1 MLPVHQCVVTDLDM
15 HKSIISFLLPTVDSR
30 IWISYRCIQTQK
42 KTHPRLLPKR
52 AQANVWS
59 TMNYSKLKR
68 INLVRSSLFLPDRWL
83 GFFLCDFNFLG
94 TKLITLVHDCSHF
107 IIIHTY
113 NNINPP
119 NTYKKFGH
127 YFMFIL
133 KLRNCFHL
141 VNPSQGI
148 ALKIKGIHFSKM

>member
-1 MLPVHQCVVTDLDM
+1 
-15 HKSIISFLLPTVDSR
+15 
-30 IWISYRCIQTQK
+30 
-42 KTHPRLLPKR
+42 
-52 AQANVWS
+52 
-59 TMNYSKLKR
+59 MNYSKLKR
-68 INLVRSSLFLPDRWL
+68 INLVRSSLFLPDRRL

-133 KLRNCFHL
+133 KFRNCFHL

-148 ALKIKGIHFSKM
+148 AIKIKGIYFSKMDGKGFGIQAALGKDVKVLVISGETSIPGRNFCSG

>member
-1 MLPVHQCVVTDLDM
+1 
-15 HKSIISFLLPTVDSR
+15 
-30 IWISYRCIQTQK
+30 
-42 KTHPRLLPKR
+42 
-52 AQANVWS
+52 
-59 TMNYSKLKR
+59 MNYSKLKR
-68 INLVRSSLFLPDRWL
+68 INLVRSSLFLPDRRL

-107 IIIHTY
+107 IIHTY

-127 YFMFIL
+127 YLMFIF

-141 VNPSQGI
+141 VNPSQDI
-148 ALKIKGIHFSKM
+148 VIKFKGTHFSKMDGKGFGIQAALGRDKKLLVIFGKTFILGKNF